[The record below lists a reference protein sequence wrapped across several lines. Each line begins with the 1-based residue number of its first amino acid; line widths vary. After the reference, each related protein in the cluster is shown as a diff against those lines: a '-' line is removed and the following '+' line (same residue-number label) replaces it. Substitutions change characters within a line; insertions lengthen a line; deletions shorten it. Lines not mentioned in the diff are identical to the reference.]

1 MAPGK
6 SNSIRSLPV
15 PTREDSRAKGKKI
28 LLPVGQVKHS
38 CGDTVLKVHG
48 VNWWAVW
55 ILTRY
60 CPEVVNF
67 TVRCVLRPGVNWWAV
82 WSLTR
87 YCPEA
92 VNFTVRCV
100 LRPNIWVSSGT
111 ITTRSTQGLG
121 NMAGNT
127 WILTLSLSNHVG
139 NRKDRGSAIF
149 RRTRCNWD
157 WHWWE
162 L

>member
-55 ILTRY
+55 SLTRY
-60 CPEVVNF
+60 CPEV
-67 TVRCVLRPGVNWWAV
+67 
-82 WSLTR
+82 
-87 YCPEA
+87 

-127 WILTLSLSNHVG
+127 WILSLSLSNHVG
-139 NRKDRGSAIF
+139 SRKDRGSAIF
-149 RRTRCNWD
+149 RRTGCNWD